1 MMAVS
6 MIIMK
11 IIMIMEIIIIME
23 ILMMKIVHV
32 KRKHPNHYHYL
43 CHGAL
48 KELTRRRSFFLRP
61 YMS

>member
-23 ILMMKIVHV
+23 KLMMKIVHV
-32 KRKHPNHYHYL
+32 
-43 CHGAL
+43 
-48 KELTRRRSFFLRP
+48 
-61 YMS
+61 

>member
-32 KRKHPNHYHYL
+32 
-43 CHGAL
+43 
-48 KELTRRRSFFLRP
+48 
-61 YMS
+61 

>member
-11 IIMIMEIIIIME
+11 IIMVMEIIIIME

-32 KRKHPNHYHYL
+32 
-43 CHGAL
+43 
-48 KELTRRRSFFLRP
+48 
-61 YMS
+61 

>member
-6 MIIMK
+6 RIIMK

-32 KRKHPNHYHYL
+32 
-43 CHGAL
+43 
-48 KELTRRRSFFLRP
+48 
-61 YMS
+61 

>member
-11 IIMIMEIIIIME
+11 IVMIMEIIIIME

-32 KRKHPNHYHYL
+32 
-43 CHGAL
+43 
-48 KELTRRRSFFLRP
+48 
-61 YMS
+61 

>member
-1 MMAVS
+1 MAVS

-32 KRKHPNHYHYL
+32 
-43 CHGAL
+43 
-48 KELTRRRSFFLRP
+48 
-61 YMS
+61 

>member
-11 IIMIMEIIIIME
+11 IIMIMEIITIME

-32 KRKHPNHYHYL
+32 
-43 CHGAL
+43 
-48 KELTRRRSFFLRP
+48 
-61 YMS
+61 

>member
-23 ILMMKIVHV
+23 ILMMKIVHI
-32 KRKHPNHYHYL
+32 
-43 CHGAL
+43 
-48 KELTRRRSFFLRP
+48 
-61 YMS
+61 

>member
-1 MMAVS
+1 MMAVY

-32 KRKHPNHYHYL
+32 
-43 CHGAL
+43 
-48 KELTRRRSFFLRP
+48 
-61 YMS
+61 

>member
-1 MMAVS
+1 MMTVS

-32 KRKHPNHYHYL
+32 
-43 CHGAL
+43 
-48 KELTRRRSFFLRP
+48 
-61 YMS
+61 

>member
-23 ILMMKIVHV
+23 ILMMKIVNV
-32 KRKHPNHYHYL
+32 
-43 CHGAL
+43 
-48 KELTRRRSFFLRP
+48 
-61 YMS
+61 

>member
-11 IIMIMEIIIIME
+11 IIMITEIIIIME

-32 KRKHPNHYHYL
+32 
-43 CHGAL
+43 
-48 KELTRRRSFFLRP
+48 
-61 YMS
+61 